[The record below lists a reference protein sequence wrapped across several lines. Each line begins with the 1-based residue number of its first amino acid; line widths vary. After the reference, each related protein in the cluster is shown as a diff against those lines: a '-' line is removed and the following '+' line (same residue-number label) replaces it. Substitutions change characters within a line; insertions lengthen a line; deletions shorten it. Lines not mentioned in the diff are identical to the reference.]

1 MLQMAN
7 HSIGHNLPLWDKD
20 LSNSAD
26 AIFIKETKEITTIIR
41 LGINKN
47 VPAFFLFIFKGCT
60 TKKRHSPSIKTTRES
75 K

>member
-1 MLQMAN
+1 MLQIAT
-7 HSIGHNLPLWDKD
+7 HSTRDLPLWDKD

-26 AIFIKETKEITTIIR
+26 ATFIKETKETITTIA
-41 LGINKN
+41 LGIDKN

-60 TKKRHSPSIKTTRES
+60 TKKRHSPSIKTARES